1 MTRIGLLLV
10 LVVTIAWAS
19 TSAAQTTSLRKRHA
33 TTQPA
38 DARTRE
44 STKYEGNKTIETN
57 SLIAVPVLPP
67 KGFQMHDLVTIIVR
81 HQRSFESDA
90 DLESKKKYEIQSE
103 LDAFLKFA
111 EGGWGAANFRRGK
124 PNVDYKFDS
133 KVTNEAGTSRDDR
146 LTTRITA
153 EIIDVKPNGTIVLQA
168 RNEVKFEE
176 ESSVM
181 TLTGICRKED
191 VTPDNSVLSTQ
202 LADLRIDVQN
212 TGAVRDGSRR
222 GWLTTLLDILRPV

>member
-1 MTRIGLLLV
+1 MTRIGLLV
-10 LVVTIAWAS
+10 ALVVTMAS
-19 TSAAQTTSLRKRHA
+19 ASLGSAQTTSLRKRHA

-44 STKYEGNKTIETN
+44 STKYEGNKTIEGN

-67 KGFQMHDLVTIIVR
+67 KGFQVHDLVTIIVR

-103 LDAFLKFA
+103 LDAFLKFTD
-111 EGGWGAANFRRGK
+111 GGVGSADFRRGK

-176 ESSVM
+176 ETSVM

>member
-1 MTRIGLLLV
+1 M
-10 LVVTIAWAS
+10 AWVS
-19 TSAAQTTSLRKRHA
+19 TSSAQTTSLRKRHA

-38 DARTRE
+38 DARSRE
-44 STKYEGNKTIETN
+44 ATAYEGNKTLESN
-57 SLIAVPVLPP
+57 SLIAVPVPPP
-67 KGFQMHDLVTIIVR
+67 KGFQVNDLITIIVR

-90 DLESKKKYEIQSE
+90 DMESKKKFQIQSE
-103 LDAFLKFA
+103 LDAFLKFTD
-111 EGGWGAANFRRGK
+111 GGWGATNFRRGK

-153 EIIDVKPNGTIVLQA
+153 EIVDVKPNGTIVLQA
-168 RNEVKFEE
+168 RNEVKFEDE
-176 ESSVM
+176 TSVM

-212 TGAVRDGSRR
+212 SGAVRDGSRR
-222 GWLTTLLDILRPV
+222 GWLTTLLDVLRPV

>member
-1 MTRIGLLLV
+1 MTRLGLLV
-10 LVVTIAWAS
+10 ALVVTMAWAS
-19 TSAAQTTSLRKRHA
+19 LSSAQTTSLRKRHA

-44 STKYEGNKTIETN
+44 STKVEGNKTIEGN

-67 KGFQMHDLVTIIVR
+67 KGFQVHDLVTIIVR
-81 HQRSFESDA
+81 HQQSFESDA

-103 LDAFLKFA
+103 LDAFLKFT
-111 EGGWGAANFRRGK
+111 EGGWGATSFRRGK

-176 ESSVM
+176 ETSVM

>member
-1 MTRIGLLLV
+1 MTRIGLLVILG
-10 LVVTIAWAS
+10 VTTAWTPAGS
-19 TSAAQTTSLRKRHA
+19 AQTTSLRKRHA

-38 DARTRE
+38 EVRTRE
-44 STKYEGNKTIETN
+44 STKYEGNKTIEN
-57 SLIAVPVLPP
+57 QSLIAVPTLPP
-67 KGFQMHDLVTIIVR
+67 KGFQVHDLITIVVR
-81 HQRSFESDA
+81 HQRSFKSDA
-90 DLESKKKYEIQSE
+90 ELENKKKFEIQSE
-103 LDAFLKFA
+103 LDAFLKFT
-111 EGGWGAANFRRGK
+111 EGGWGATNFRRGR

-133 KVTNEAGTSRDDR
+133 KVTNEGGTSRDDR

-168 RNEVKFEE
+168 RNTVKFDEE
-176 ESSVM
+176 TSVM

-202 LADLRIDVQN
+202 LADLHIDVQN
-212 TGAVRDGSRR
+212 SGAVRDGSRR